1 MNILFLTGVVIS
13 YAVKWGIHVDIS
25 DPTSPEY
32 TPLVLPTVYVLAGT
46 LCLGLFIH
54 NAIIT
59 ITGAAR
65 YPENNV
71 SGISEPRH
79 VSRFKGQEMTLR
91 CSLF

>member
-1 MNILFLTGVVIS
+1 MLYLSTGSLNILFLTGVVIS

-25 DPTSPEY
+25 DVTSPEY
-32 TPLVLPTVYVLAGT
+32 TPLGLPTVYVLAGT

-59 ITGAAR
+59 ITSNAK

-71 SGISEPRH
+71 S
-79 VSRFKGQEMTLR
+79 
-91 CSLF
+91 